1 MTKKEFL
8 NELESRLQGLPKSEI
23 DERIN
28 FYDEM
33 IQDMVEEG
41 RTEEEAIE
49 SFGGLD
55 EVVLS
60 IAGKTKMT
68 SLVKERIR
76 PKKRISTLGIILII
90 LGFPIWLPFLI
101 TFFVLMGVGY
111 MLLWVL
117 ILVTYSI
124 EMAFVISAGGSLLA
138 VALQL
143 RDGTFFYP
151 GLGVA
156 ILVAGI
162 ACLFFPVCIAATKA
176 NIKIT
181 KKIFLGIKHKL
192 IGGKRNA

>member
-1 MTKKEFL
+1 MTKKEFF

-33 IQDMVEEG
+33 IQDMMEEG
-41 RTEEEAIE
+41 KTEEEAIQ
-49 SFGGLD
+49 SFGGVD

-76 PKKRISTLGIILII
+76 PKKRISAFGIVLII
-90 LGFPIWLPFLI
+90 LGFPIWLPLLI
-101 TFFVLMGVGY
+101 VFSVLVGVGY

-117 ILVTYSI
+117 ILVTYTI
-124 EMAFVISAGGSLLA
+124 EAALIISVGGSLLA
-138 VALQL
+138 VAFQL

-151 GLGVA
+151 NIGVA
-156 ILVAGI
+156 ILVAGLG
-162 ACLFFPVCIAATKA
+162 CLFFPVCIAATKA

-192 IGGKRNA
+192 IGGKKNA

>member
-1 MTKKEFL
+1 MTKKEFF

-33 IQDMVEEG
+33 IQDMMEEG
-41 RTEEEAIE
+41 KTEEEAIQ
-49 SFGGLD
+49 SFGGVD

-76 PKKRISTLGIILII
+76 PKKRISAFGIVLII
-90 LGFPIWLPFLI
+90 LGFPIWLPLLI
-101 TFFVLMGVGY
+101 VFSVLVGVGY

-117 ILVTYSI
+117 ILVTYTI
-124 EMAFVISAGGSLLA
+124 EAAFIAAAGGSLLA
-138 VALQL
+138 VFLQL
-143 RDGTFFYP
+143 KDGTFFYP
-151 GLGVA
+151 GVGVS

-192 IGGKRNA
+192 IGGKKNA

>member
-1 MTKKEFL
+1 MTKKEFF

-33 IQDMVEEG
+33 IQDMMEEG
-41 RTEEEAIE
+41 KTEEEAIQ
-49 SFGGLD
+49 SFGGVD

-76 PKKRISTLGIILII
+76 PKKRISAFGIVLII
-90 LGFPIWLPFLI
+90 LGFPIWLPLLI
-101 TFFVLMGVGY
+101 VFSVLVGVGY

-117 ILVTYSI
+117 ILVTYTI
-124 EMAFVISAGGSLLA
+124 EAAFIAAAGGSLLA
-138 VALQL
+138 VFLQL
-143 RDGTFFYP
+143 KNGTFFYP
-151 GLGVA
+151 NIGVA

-192 IGGKRNA
+192 IGGKKNA